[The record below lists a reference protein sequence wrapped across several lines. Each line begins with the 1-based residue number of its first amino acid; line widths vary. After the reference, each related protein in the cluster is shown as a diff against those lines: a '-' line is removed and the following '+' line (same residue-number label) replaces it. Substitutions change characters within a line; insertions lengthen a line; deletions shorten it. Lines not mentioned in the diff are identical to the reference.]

1 MSTQPNGVYKLIE
14 ETHEDVKEI
23 KDHLAN
29 SVDRLSKSVDTLTKS
44 VDGLTTK
51 QEHIYTHA
59 LQSIPIKFVFYLFF
73 IVSVAFAGGA
83 AIKEIAEAD
92 VLKHLIMGK

>member
-1 MSTQPNGVYKLIE
+1 MSAEPNGIYKFVR

-23 KDHLAN
+23 KDHLAG
-29 SVDRLSKSVDTLTKS
+29 SVDKLTSSVDALTKS
-44 VDGLTTK
+44 VTNLTIK

-73 IVSVAFAGGA
+73 IVLTAFASGTVL
-83 AIKEIAEAD
+83 KEFAEAD
-92 VLKHLIMGK
+92 ILKTYFLGK

>member
-1 MSTQPNGVYKLIE
+1 MSHEPNGMYKYIQ

-23 KDHLAN
+23 KDNL
-29 SVDRLSKSVDTLTKS
+29 STSIDRLSSSVSILTKSVDTLS
-44 VDGLTTK
+44 TK

-73 IVSVAFAGGA
+73 IILIAFASGTVL
-83 AIKEIAEAD
+83 KEIAEAD
-92 VLKHLIMGK
+92 VVKLFLLGK